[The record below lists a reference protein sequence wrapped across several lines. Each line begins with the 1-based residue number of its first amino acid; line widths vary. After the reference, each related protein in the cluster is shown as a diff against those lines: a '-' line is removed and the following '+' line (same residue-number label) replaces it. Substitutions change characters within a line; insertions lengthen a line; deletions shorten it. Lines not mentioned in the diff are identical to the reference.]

1 MSQLVAEIGERQ
13 IAGFLL
19 VMGRVG
25 PLFVL
30 APLFGLRMIPARAR
44 VIAALALGIGLAPIA
59 LGDAPVPSTLGAYV
73 ELMAKEMVVGLAFA
87 FVVGSLLAALQVAG
101 SLLDVLLGFS
111 YGGLIDPISG
121 VQTSVLSNLYSM
133 LGTAVFVGIGG
144 ELFVI
149 QGLARTYDVVP
160 LTDMPNLG
168 ALLQGVDT
176 AFVSIFSSALE
187 VVAPVV
193 IAITIT
199 DAAFGLVSR
208 VVPQMNVFAVGFAA
222 KIAIGLIVLA
232 ASLPFMGGWLA
243 EELNSTMRGVL
254 NALQVG

>member
-1 MSQLVAEIGERQ
+1 M
-13 IAGFLL
+13 
-19 VMGRVG
+19 
-25 PLFVL
+25 
-30 APLFGLRMIPARAR
+30 
-44 VIAALALGIGLAPIA
+44 
-59 LGDAPVPSTLGAYV
+59 
-73 ELMAKEMVVGLAFA
+73 
-87 FVVGSLLAALQVAG
+87 
-101 SLLDVLLGFS
+101 
-111 YGGLIDPISG
+111 
-121 VQTSVLSNLYSM
+121 
-133 LGTAVFVGIGG
+133 
-144 ELFVI
+144 I

>member
-1 MSQLVAEIGERQ
+1 MVAEIGERQ

-44 VIAALALGIGLAPIA
+44 MIAALALGIGLAPIA
-59 LGDAPVPSTLGAYV
+59 LGDAPVPQTLGAYV
-73 ELMAKEMVVGLAFA
+73 ELMAKEMLVGLAFA
-87 FVVGSLLAALQVAG
+87 FIVGALLAALQVAG
-101 SLLDVLLGFS
+101 SLLDLLLGFS
-111 YGGLIDPISG
+111 YGGLVDPISG
-121 VQTSVLSNLYSM
+121 VQTSVLSNFYAM
-133 LGTAVFVGIGG
+133 LGTAVFVAIGG

-160 LTDMPNLG
+160 LTEMPNLG

-176 AFVSIFSSALE
+176 AFVSIFASALE

-193 IAITIT
+193 IAITVT

-232 ASLPFMGGWLA
+232 ASLPFMGGWLGD
-243 EELNSTMRGVL
+243 ELNSTMRGVL
-254 NALQVG
+254 DTLRVG

>member
-1 MSQLVAEIGERQ
+1 
-13 IAGFLL
+13 
-19 VMGRVG
+19 
-25 PLFVL
+25 
-30 APLFGLRMIPARAR
+30 
-44 VIAALALGIGLAPIA
+44 
-59 LGDAPVPSTLGAYV
+59 
-73 ELMAKEMVVGLAFA
+73 MVVGLAFA
-87 FVVGSLLAALQVAG
+87 FVVGALLAALQVAG

-111 YGGLIDPISG
+111 YGGLVDPISG
-121 VQTSVLSNLYSM
+121 VQTSVLSNLYAM
-133 LGTAVFVGIGG
+133 LGTAVFVAIGG

-232 ASLPFMGGWLA
+232 ASLPFMGGWLG

-254 NALQVG
+254 NALRVG

>member
-1 MSQLVAEIGERQ
+1 MSQLLAEVGERQ
-13 IAGFLL
+13 MAGFLL

-30 APLFGLRMIPARAR
+30 APLFGMRMIPARAR
-44 VIAALALGIGLAPIA
+44 VICALALGIGLAPVA
-59 LGDAPVPSTLGAYV
+59 LGDAPVPDGLFAYA
-73 ELMAKEMVVGLAFA
+73 ELMLKEIVVGFAFA
-87 FVVGSLLAALQVAG
+87 FVVGALLAALQVAG
-101 SLLDVLLGFS
+101 SFLDVLLGFS
-111 YGGLIDPISG
+111 YGGLVDPISG
-121 VQTSVLSNLYSM
+121 VQTSVLSNLYAM
-133 LGTAVFVGIGG
+133 LGTAVFITIGG

-187 VVAPVV
+187 IVAPVV
-193 IAITIT
+193 IAVTLT

-208 VVPQMNVFAVGFAA
+208 VVPQLNVFAVGFSA

-232 ASLPFMGGWLA
+232 ASLPFMGGWMGG
-243 EELNSTMRGVL
+243 ELNSTMRDILG
-254 NALQVG
+254 ALRVG